1 MLFISPK
8 LFSFSRYLNFYLVFL
23 VMYKNGL
30 IRKMKLL
37 SKFMTS
43 QHGKQTIAKHILP
56 NSSRSKDNEISSV
69 NRVQQ
74 EIHFS

>member
-1 MLFISPK
+1 
-8 LFSFSRYLNFYLVFL
+8 
-23 VMYKNGL
+23 MYKNGL
-30 IRKMKLL
+30 IRKMKLV

-43 QHGKQTIAKHILP
+43 QPGKQTMAKHILP